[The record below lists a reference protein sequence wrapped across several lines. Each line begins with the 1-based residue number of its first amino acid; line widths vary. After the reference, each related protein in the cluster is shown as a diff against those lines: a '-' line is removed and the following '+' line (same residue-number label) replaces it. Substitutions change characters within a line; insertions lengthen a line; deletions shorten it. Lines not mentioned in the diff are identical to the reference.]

1 MDMEQGDFSQFMFET
16 GTVGVPVYLLEKMQQ
31 LNLSPE
37 CLGYLVLAL
46 NKHRTGQSGEA
57 LAKDPWI
64 RWALGEGWAIWAG
77 GTARRIS
84 FSPLWNRLYQV
95 WILER
100 EERPAMEAGEF
111 DYGKILKELDR
122 MRGSLTVTLRE
133 KQFIQELNLKY
144 GWTTEFIL
152 TFFHLCF
159 SRGMSQ
165 LKDYRTIAGKIY
177 QGGLYTVDQLASF
190 MNEID
195 WTQKKVEEV
204 KRYLGQFGAVT
215 IPQRDLYVKW
225 NQYWGMSHMLI
236 LRAAEESVRA
246 NNVSFKYLDRVL
258 EDWHQKGVADL
269 TDAEKAVQTHDDQL
283 KDAQRADRPK
293 AQPAARRITHSGNR
307 RWEDD

>member
-1 MDMEQGDFSQFMFET
+1 MEQGDFFQFIFET
-16 GTVGVPVYLLEKMQQ
+16 GTVSVPVYLLEKIQQ
-31 LNLSPE
+31 INLSPE

-46 NKHRTGQSGEA
+46 HKQRTSRSGEA

-64 RWALGEGWAIWAG
+64 RWALGEGWAVWTGKA
-77 GTARRIS
+77 ASREIS
-84 FSPLWNRLYQV
+84 FAPLWNRLYQL
-95 WILER
+95 WIR
-100 EERPAMEAGEF
+100 EQEEKPAIEPGDF

-152 TFFHLCF
+152 MFFQLCF

-165 LKDYRTIAGKIY
+165 IKDYKTVADKIY
-177 QGGLYTVDQLASF
+177 QGGLYTVDQLVSF

-195 WTQKKVEEV
+195 WTRKKVEEV

-236 LRAAEESVRA
+236 LRAAEASVRA
-246 NNVSFKYLDRVL
+246 NNVSFKYLDKVL
-258 EDWHQKGVADL
+258 EDWHQKGVTDL
-269 TDAEKAVQTHDDQL
+269 AEAEKAIQAHDDQL
-283 KDAQRADRPK
+283 KDVRQGDRPK
-293 AQPAARRITHSGNR
+293 TQSARRITHSGNR